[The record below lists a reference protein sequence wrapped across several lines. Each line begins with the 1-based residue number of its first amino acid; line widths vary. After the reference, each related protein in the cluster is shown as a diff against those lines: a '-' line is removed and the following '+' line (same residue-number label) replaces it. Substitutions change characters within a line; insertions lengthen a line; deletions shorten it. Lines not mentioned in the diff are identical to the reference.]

1 MGRAHVCNLR
11 PAVLTERHAICT
23 HRARLVFGEGKT
35 KKPTEKPMKTTRRMN
50 KQQMPAWLAGW
61 PALTVSVVTALAATG
76 TCPNQGA
83 SFNTCQNVCRDG
95 AGNPLRNG
103 TACMCSTANNLIFC
117 DYNPNNRCESTG
129 NTVNLR
135 IDTVLGKCFN
145 GGCQTVERVPGE
157 SGTGTIMQTIGC

>member
-1 MGRAHVCNLR
+1 
-11 PAVLTERHAICT
+11 
-23 HRARLVFGEGKT
+23 
-35 KKPTEKPMKTTRRMN
+35 MKTTRCMN
-50 KQQMPAWLAGW
+50 KQQIPALGTACWV
-61 PALTVSVVTALAATG
+61 ALTVSVVTALAATG

-135 IDTVLGKCFN
+135 IDTVFGKCFN